1 MSTKMAAQSD
11 NRRLLIALAVLIGTG
26 VLLYLLAPV
35 LAPFF
40 FAMIVA
46 YIFNPVVQVLM
57 RLRLPRALAVTVV
70 FMSLILLAVAVIVT
84 LLPLIQR
91 EAAALAVKIPS
102 YVDRFQQ
109 TVLPW
114 LRERFGSDLPV
125 DLDTLKRTLVSHWLD
140 ISNYA
145 RAAVMGIAKSG
156 AGLGVWLLNLLI
168 VPVVTFYMLLDW
180 DRIPPRILALIPRR
194 GRTHL
199 SKLSR
204 ETDRVLG
211 SFLRGQLSV
220 MAALACIYSAGL
232 WLAGV
237 ELAFLIGGFAGL
249 VSFVPYLGFV
259 LGVAIASIVAYVQ
272 FQDPV
277 MLLAVLA
284 VFAVGQL
291 MEGFW
296 LTPKLVGRQVGLHP
310 LMVIFAVMAGGQL
323 FGFAGVLLALP
334 AAAALK
340 VWLAYAADQS
350 GLTGEGHRRSR
361 RHST

>member
-1 MSTKMAAQSD
+1 MSMKMTARSD
-11 NRRLLIALAVLIGTG
+11 NGRLLIGLGVLISAS

-40 FAMIVA
+40 FAMIIA
-46 YIFNPVVQVLM
+46 YIFNPVVRLLM
-57 RLRLPRALAVTVV
+57 RLPLPRVLAVTVV
-70 FMSLILLAVAVIVT
+70 FMTLLLLAVAAVITVV
-84 LLPLIQR
+84 PLIQR
-91 EAAALAVKIPS
+91 EAAELAVKIPS

-156 AGLGVWLLNLLI
+156 AGLGVWLLNLLV

-180 DRIPPRILALIPRR
+180 DRMPPRILALTPRR
-194 GRTHL
+194 VRTHL
-199 SKLSR
+199 SKLGR

-220 MAALACIYSAGL
+220 MAALACIYSVGL

-259 LGVAIASIVAYVQ
+259 LGVTIASIVAYVQ
-272 FQDPV
+272 FQDPA

-284 VFAVGQL
+284 VFVVGQL
-291 MEGFW
+291 LEGLW

-310 LMVIFAVMAGGQL
+310 LAVIFSVMAGGQL

-350 GLTGEGHRRSR
+350 GLTGESR
-361 RHST
+361 RRTRRHGT